1 MSKIAD
7 TIEPKRLQD
16 ELIERLCTTLSGY
29 LDQAQINDCVRA
41 YEFSADAH
49 SGQFRKSG
57 EAYICHPLSVAIT
70 LAEMRMDA
78 SGIMAAILH
87 DVIEDTPSAKK
98 NWLNSSVKKLQN
110 WLMALLN

>member
-7 TIEPKRLQD
+7 AIGSKCLQD
-16 ELIERLCTTLSGY
+16 ELIQRLCITLSGY
-29 LDQAQINDCVRA
+29 LEQPQIDDCVRA

-49 SGQFRKSG
+49 AGQFRKSG
-57 EAYICHPLSVAIT
+57 EAYICHPVSVAIT

-87 DVIEDTPSAKK
+87 DVIEDTH
-98 NWLNSSVKKLQN
+98 Q
-110 WLMALLN
+110 